1 MHASSRSVPG
11 AADAGLASLELVKAT
26 SRSALADTA
35 CVTGRPAAELVR
47 RSVEANAAL
56 MRGEIDSYRASITFT
71 DDFTL
76 MAPFG
81 GTATQGS
88 DMSGERWEAMGR
100 FFRNGTFEQ
109 EVVRTYETAD
119 MVVLATIERSRVEV
133 GGLPAQDWALRVTL
147 VYCREGSEW
156 RLAHRHADPLVAG
169 ISLEQAAALARG
181 DASMLL
187 HGPAGASAHR

>member
-1 MHASSRSVPG
+1 MQTSSRSVPG
-11 AADAGLASLELVKAT
+11 AADAGLASPELVEAT
-26 SRSALADTA
+26 SSSALADA
-35 CVTGRPAAELVR
+35 ASVTGRPTTELIR
-47 RSVEANAAL
+47 RSMEANAAL
-56 MRGEIDSYRASITFT
+56 MRGEIDRYRALITLA

-81 GTATQGS
+81 GTPTHGS
-88 DMSGERWEAMGR
+88 DMTGERWEATGR
-100 FFRNGTFEQ
+100 FFRNGTFAQ
-109 EVVRTYETAD
+109 EVVRSYATAD

-169 ISLEQAAALARG
+169 ISLERAAALAR
-181 DASMLL
+181 ANAPISL
-187 HGPAGASAHR
+187 HGSAGASAHR

>member
-1 MHASSRSVPG
+1 MHASSRSVLG

-26 SRSALADTA
+26 SSSALAETA
-35 CVTGRPAAELVR
+35 SISGKPTAELIR
-47 RSVEANAAL
+47 RSMEANAAL
-56 MRGEIDSYRASITFT
+56 MRGEIDRYRALITCT

-81 GTATQGS
+81 GTPTHGS
-88 DMSGERWEAMGR
+88 DMTDERWEAMGR
-100 FFRNGTFEQ
+100 FFRNGTFTQ
-109 EVVRTYETAD
+109 EVVRTYGTAD
-119 MVVLATIERSRVEV
+119 MVVLVTIERSRVEV

-169 ISLEQAAALARG
+169 ISLEQAAALARAN
-181 DASMLL
+181 ASILL
-187 HGPAGASAHR
+187 HGPAGASAHQ